1 MTTTQELRFRFYNQ
15 LETMYHRFFDEI
27 AAAELSD
34 GDAGRLTQALLLS
47 RQEGLK
53 HLVSSEEMDAYL
65 QAYPEDS

>member
-1 MTTTQELRFRFYNQ
+1 
-15 LETMYHRFFDEI
+15 MYHSFFDEI

>member
-1 MTTTQELRFRFYNQ
+1 
-15 LETMYHRFFDEI
+15 MYHRFFDEI

>member
-15 LETMYHRFFDEI
+15 LETMYHSFFDEI